1 MDDNQS
7 VLLVLKTSD
16 LISGV
21 SKNSTNANMTWN
33 DINLQHL
40 LGDMWDNKYENFNL
54 QLVSIN
60 SGNQGNVISLP
71 GGLFNSLNIN
81 ISGFDFTAYDTGRK
95 LITQNVIIA
104 GYIDVLT
111 TRLNIRGDTNIRTF
125 NKSSEIININIFYT
139 INNSSYTNQSLMTFL
154 QGVGWGFFDQVFIF
168 RITGCNLHENI
179 NMEQRI
185 F

>member
-33 DINLQHL
+33 NINLRHL
-40 LGDMWDNKYENFNL
+40 LGDMWDKYENFNL

-104 GYIDVLT
+104 GYIDVT
-111 TRLNIRGDTNIRTF
+111 TNIITF

-139 INNSSYTNQSLMTFL
+139 INNSSYTNQTLMTFL

>member
-33 DINLQHL
+33 NINLRHL
-40 LGDMWDNKYENFNL
+40 LGDMWDKYENFNL

-104 GYIDVLT
+104 GYMDVLT
-111 TRLNIRGDTNIRTF
+111 RRLQIQGNTNIRTF

-139 INNSSYTNQSLMTFL
+139 INNSSYTNQTLMTFL
-154 QGVGWGFFDQVFIF
+154 QGFAGFYDQVFIF